1 MVAFCGSGHIIWV
14 ASLEGNNLVVF
25 YYLGPPE
32 IWLVSMV
39 AFCGSGH
46 IIWVVSLEGNNLVI
60 FYYIYYMATPTK
72 SNPYYARFQM
82 DRHSKILLNYFPQ
95 ERQPILY
102 GHSHKKRL

>member
-1 MVAFCGSGHIIWV
+1 MPEV

-32 IWLVSMV
+32 IWLDSMV

-46 IIWVVSLEGNNLVI
+46 IIWVV
-60 FYYIYYMATPTK
+60 
-72 SNPYYARFQM
+72 
-82 DRHSKILLNYFPQ
+82 LLNYFPQ

-102 GHSHKKRL
+102 GHSHKKQPILCQISDEQT

>member
-1 MVAFCGSGHIIWV
+1 MSVHLKSGIIWVAFCGSGHIIWV

-32 IWLVSMV
+32 IWLDSMV

-60 FYYIYYMATPTK
+60 FYYLGPSEIWHNMGCSLPQKAT
-72 SNPYYARFQM
+72 
-82 DRHSKILLNYFPQ
+82 ILSSQISDGP
-95 ERQPILY
+95 R
-102 GHSHKKRL
+102 